1 MDLPVSTLDVLLERA
16 ESPVF
21 DFASVVRAQLE
32 GQVVIVDWQEGIG
45 GDHHTTAVLRKRK

>member
-32 GQVVIVDWQEGIG
+32 GQVVIMDWQEGMG